1 MRVSPSR
8 RTAVLVPLRE
18 AAHARRAC
26 DRGPDTSL
34 PPRASTAPLR
44 TSESLSQAT
53 DRALDEH
60 GGFEYDPA
68 QSCFEPRNGNDE
80 NACPGSRSVSPHA
93 ALTNPSEGDKRDG
106 PRRGKPKMSR
116 ATVRRALDGELAFA
130 GRLLREELGLGRGTL
145 DSPARGVSGAQRSPA
160 LRNEAAPFAA
170 RKKKRLSGAANAA
183 REVHAHDGFSVP
195 RPARKRRRETI
206 EANSGAVAELLEN
219 HSDAAATPARR
230 DERRENDVAET
241 PGLPRSAV
249 ASRARARDGSDEE
262 GDDIDEENQHLASRL
277 GDVGRTLEI
286 AIGAPGAAEKTPPGT
301 PSRPVTPFTRTR
313 LIAASD
319 EGLRRVQSG
328 DFSPQVAVLMS
339 KEEIDERERVNKEG
353 NAGGDRSA
361 ILNFDFH
368 RQARDTCYK
377 VCDEYR
383 RLREDGTK
391 ATRIGQVFAE
401 WFPCCK
407 DVQTPRLRKIAEKHL
422 SEGHHDSVE
431 LAVYRLV
438 QALVAILKLGGFLH
452 DGDNV
457 DDVISASVTDKTIFA
472 ADGKTHHPQGHKHR
486 AGVSTGDTKAHQD
499 QSARG
504 ITVALSMVLADENS
518 NRVADENSNRVAHVL
533 EQLHHTF
540 VLYPEGAFARQTY
553 ANGSGVQQRA
563 RHGSVIRRVQY
574 GNTRCEEVRV
584 MTISPV
590 ENAHYM
596 HRIANPD
603 GAARVLIQFVI
614 DPGFSLEW
622 AERATAWLRRFF
634 GQRLSPTSVE
644 ETEMSEAARKV
655 LSVDPNKWK
664 SAELPAA
671 EAEADDP
678 SAASAMTPKTSV
690 QDLLS
695 KLGSEEGMTVA
706 EIAVRCNLTKD
717 AVKKMMERHGGDDGV
732 FFRFGT
738 KIPCKWRIRRD
749 DDPSAA
755 SAKDKK
761 RNRSED
767 GRDDDANAAL
777 AKRKKW

>member
-1 MRVSPSR
+1 M
-8 RTAVLVPLRE
+8 
-18 AAHARRAC
+18 
-26 DRGPDTSL
+26 
-34 PPRASTAPLR
+34 
-44 TSESLSQAT
+44 
-53 DRALDEH
+53 
-60 GGFEYDPA
+60 
-68 QSCFEPRNGNDE
+68 
-80 NACPGSRSVSPHA
+80 
-93 ALTNPSEGDKRDG
+93 
-106 PRRGKPKMSR
+106 
-116 ATVRRALDGELAFA
+116 
-130 GRLLREELGLGRGTL
+130 
-145 DSPARGVSGAQRSPA
+145 
-160 LRNEAAPFAA
+160 
-170 RKKKRLSGAANAA
+170 
-183 REVHAHDGFSVP
+183 
-195 RPARKRRRETI
+195 
-206 EANSGAVAELLEN
+206 LEN

-328 DFSPQVAVLMS
+328 DFSPQVSVLMS
-339 KEEIDERERVNKEG
+339 KEEINERERVNKEG

-407 DVQTPRLRKIAEKHL
+407 DVQTPGLRKIAEKHL

-438 QALVAILKLGGFLH
+438 QALVAILKLGEFLH

-472 ADGKTHHPQGHKHR
+472 ADGKTHHPQGHRHR

-504 ITVALSMVLADENS
+504 ITVALSMVLADENP
-518 NRVADENSNRVAHVL
+518 NRVAHVL

-540 VLYPEGAFARQTY
+540 VLYPEGAFGRQTY

-644 ETEMSEAARKV
+644 ETEMSDTARKV
-655 LSVDPNKWK
+655 LSADPNKWK
-664 SAELPAA
+664 SAELPVPDAAAAAAKATSKIQELAAAAAAAAARRDAAVAAAAEAGAGAEAAAAAA
-671 EAEADDP
+671 EAEVSRRQAAQQP
-678 SAASAMTPKTSV
+678 SSRY
-690 QDLLS
+690 
-695 KLGSEEGMTVA
+695 
-706 EIAVRCNLTKD
+706 I
-717 AVKKMMERHGGDDGV
+717 GV
-732 FFRFGT
+732 
-738 KIPCKWRIRRD
+738 
-749 DDPSAA
+749 
-755 SAKDKK
+755 
-761 RNRSED
+761 
-767 GRDDDANAAL
+767 
-777 AKRKKW
+777 